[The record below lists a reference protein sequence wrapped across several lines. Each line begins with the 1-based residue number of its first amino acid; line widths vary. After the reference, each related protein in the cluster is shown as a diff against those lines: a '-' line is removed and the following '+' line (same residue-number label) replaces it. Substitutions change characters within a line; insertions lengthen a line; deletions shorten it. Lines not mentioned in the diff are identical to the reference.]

1 VTVIATSSNGIIINL
16 IHIIA
21 YRIIAS
27 GTQKISQKYYSSPIT
42 QNINMQVS
50 QRHAISTLLLVL
62 ASLSSFSEGFGI
74 GPIRQGFLGST
85 VSDFAES
92 VNGEVHLETIMEEL
106 NQTESNV
113 SIEKEETISPV
124 ARMAPPLTYRKF
136 LTMQV

>member
-1 VTVIATSSNGIIINL
+1 
-16 IHIIA
+16 
-21 YRIIAS
+21 
-27 GTQKISQKYYSSPIT
+27 
-42 QNINMQVS
+42 MQVS

-124 ARMAPPLTYRKF
+124 ARMAPALTYRKF